1 MYSDENSHRKEFF
14 SLVSKLEAKMQT
26 QSDMIRE
33 LKKENDHLRTKLKEV
48 HEGQTDIFSAITDKE
63 QMVLKSRIQEFI
75 DIIDHHLMELNN
87 EK

>member
-1 MYSDENSHRKEFF
+1 MYSKEHSYREEFS
-14 SLVSKLEAKMQT
+14 SLVSKLETKLET
-26 QSDMIRE
+26 QSDMIKE
-33 LKKENDHLRTKLKEV
+33 LKKENDYLRTKLKEV